1 MNIINNP
8 QPCEWAALCERN
20 APSDEQVMESVRA
33 IVETVRKEG
42 DQALRRFAHDFDCA
56 TITDIEL
63 TDDERTLL
71 AAQTSAEVQQAI
83 QHALHNIQAF
93 HKAQKPMMVE
103 VELNP
108 VCIVCKRQ
116 YPFSVW
122 DCIFLADVHLCSR
135 QC

>member
-33 IVETVRKEG
+33 IVESVRKEG

-83 QHALHNIQAF
+83 QHALQSVTKEIQSECNILKRILEFALF
-93 HKAQKPMMVE
+93 VPDFRRKGKGNYCHKLSDIIM
-103 VELNP
+103 
-108 VCIVCKRQ
+108 
-116 YPFSVW
+116 
-122 DCIFLADVHLCSR
+122 
-135 QC
+135 